1 MRALLQR
8 VSQAAVEVDG
18 SLVAGIGPG
27 LLALVAAGTGDGEAE
42 ADRLAAKIARLRVF
56 ADDEGRMN
64 RSVGEVGGS
73 VLCVSQFTLYA
84 DLRRGN
90 RPGFTAAAVPE
101 LAEPLVERVAAGL
114 EQQGVRVAR
123 GSFGAHMRVSLV
135 NDGPV
140 TIWMDTAE
148 WGGAA
153 GSDPAGV

>member
-8 VSQAAVEVDG
+8 VSQATVEVDG
-18 SLVAGIGPG
+18 GLVAGIGPG
-27 LLALVAAGTGDGEAE
+27 LLALVAAGTVDGEDE
-42 ADRLAAKIARLRVF
+42 ADRLAGKIARLRVF

-64 RSVGEVGGS
+64 RSVVETGGT

-84 DLRRGN
+84 DVRRGN

-101 LAEPLVERVAAGL
+101 LAEPLVERVASAL
-114 EQQGVRVAR
+114 EALGVRVAR

-140 TIWMDTAE
+140 TVFLDTAE
-148 WGGAA
+148 WGQD
-153 GSDPAGV
+153 SS

>member
-8 VSQAAVEVDG
+8 VSVATVEVDG
-18 SLVAGIGPG
+18 GLVAGIGPG
-27 LLALVAAGTGDGEAE
+27 LLALVAAGTGDGEDE
-42 ADRLAAKIARLRVF
+42 ADRLAGKVARLRVF

-64 RSVGEVGGS
+64 RSITETGGT

-84 DLRRGN
+84 DVRRGN

-101 LAEPLVERVAAGL
+101 LAEPLVERVASGL
-114 EQQGVRVAR
+114 EALGVRVAR

-140 TIWMDTAE
+140 TIWLDTAE
-148 WGGAA
+148 WG
-153 GSDPAGV
+153 PAPA